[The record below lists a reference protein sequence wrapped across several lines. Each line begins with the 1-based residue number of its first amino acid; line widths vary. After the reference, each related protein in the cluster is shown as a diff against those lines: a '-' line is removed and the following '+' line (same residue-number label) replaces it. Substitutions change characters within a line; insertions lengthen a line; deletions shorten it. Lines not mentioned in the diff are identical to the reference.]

1 MALDYDD
8 RIDFRAFDVLASAIE
23 NATPAELAHAI
34 KSCSDIADNWDS
46 GTNAHIRIKRL
57 LFKGF
62 ANLMRLYLRKFNRR
76 VYLAAST
83 AKRAP
88 IQARGL

>member
-23 NATPAELAHAI
+23 NATAADLERAI
-34 KSCSDIADNWDS
+34 LSCDDIARNWTA
-46 GTNAHIRIKRL
+46 GTHGHIRIKRL

-62 ANLMRLYLRKFNRR
+62 ANLMRLYLRKFKGP
-76 VYLAAST
+76 
-83 AKRAP
+83 AKPAP
-88 IQARGL
+88 DIARGL